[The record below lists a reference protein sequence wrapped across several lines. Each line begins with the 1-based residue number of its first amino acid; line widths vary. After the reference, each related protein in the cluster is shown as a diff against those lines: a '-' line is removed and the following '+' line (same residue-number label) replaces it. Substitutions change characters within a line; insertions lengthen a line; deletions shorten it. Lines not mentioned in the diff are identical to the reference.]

1 MIAIH
6 PWEIIGE
13 ELKARRWSQKKFAE
27 LSWLTV
33 KQVRNLI
40 KWKLDITSDL
50 AKSIANTFWTSIQL
64 WLNLQNRY
72 NNFS

>member
-13 ELKARRWSQKKFAE
+13 ELKDRRWSQKKFAG

-33 KQVRNLI
+33 EQVKNLI
-40 KWKLDITSDL
+40 KWKLNITPEL
-50 AKSIANTFWTSIQL
+50 AESLANTFWTSTQL
-64 WLNLQNRY
+64 WLNMQNSY